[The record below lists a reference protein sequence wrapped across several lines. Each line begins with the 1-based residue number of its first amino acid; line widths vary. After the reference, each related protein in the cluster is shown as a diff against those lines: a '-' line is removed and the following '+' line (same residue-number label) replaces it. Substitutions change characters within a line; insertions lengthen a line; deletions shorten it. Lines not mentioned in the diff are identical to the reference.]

1 MHKKLVRKWM
11 AMVSIE
17 SSESKGL
24 QICHQEHVNLEKQ
37 INSGVIVEKQSICA
51 SGWGVK
57 SILKVGSGYE
67 VMFYIICQG
76 HQPSCEESFTGTHP
90 EGKMQNLHWQS
101 LTGGP
106 NN

>member
-51 SGWGVK
+51 SG
-57 SILKVGSGYE
+57 
-67 VMFYIICQG
+67 
-76 HQPSCEESFTGTHP
+76 
-90 EGKMQNLHWQS
+90 
-101 LTGGP
+101 
-106 NN
+106 